1 MPNSM
6 QGGVEPSGRA
16 WGNTSQF
23 GRRSHTMPYR
33 ESRPTDLEDFVRES
47 IDKLDGWVEELAAP
61 IMPPRKIEEQGV
73 IRLEL
78 RQHKPHTVMIAKC
91 VRAVSGLRASL
102 VLAKLGHVAECGAL
116 LRIVSDFCTETTAI
130 GRALNKS
137 GELLRSVQDF
147 VDQFFTPKP
156 KTPDQ
161 LKVADRHRY
170 VSRQQLM
177 KEVERFLNENANVEN
192 EQSRP
197 VLNFL
202 NMTYDAYVHGAYET
216 TMELYD
222 PESGRFM
229 MRGHPSPSKQQEFVK
244 AVRDKLHEVVCALEL
259 TAAVTAQ
266 SEVRQA
272 VRNLRHSMDNSAP
285 WKSA

>member
-1 MPNSM
+1 MYPDDSSTTD
-6 QGGVEPSGRA
+6 PSHVG
-16 WGNTSQF
+16 
-23 GRRSHTMPYR
+23 
-33 ESRPTDLEDFVRES
+33 DL
-47 IDKLDGWVEELAAP
+47 IDRLDGWVDQLAAP
-61 IMPPRKIEEQGV
+61 LLPPHIVDDDQGR
-73 IRLEL
+73 RLEL
-78 RQHKPHTVMIAKC
+78 KFHKPQTVMIAKC

-137 GELLRSVQDF
+137 GELPRSVQDF

-285 WKSA
+285 SKSA